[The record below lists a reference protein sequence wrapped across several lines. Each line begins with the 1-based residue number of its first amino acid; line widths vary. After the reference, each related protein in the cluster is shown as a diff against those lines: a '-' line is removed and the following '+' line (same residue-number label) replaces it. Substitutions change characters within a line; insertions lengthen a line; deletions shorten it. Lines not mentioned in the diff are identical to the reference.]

1 MTIAFAIL
9 GLIVGAGIGEF
20 WGALIGCIAGA
31 FLGRW
36 LKKTSPPPEAAQ
48 AAIRTGEAAP
58 GTAVDADRENVDD
71 RLRALARRVSHLESE
86 IVRLGGSVATAASA
100 EPVMRVEPAVVV
112 ASSPLIVE
120 ERPIAPEPVPEPA
133 PAAPVATAEIAPAPE
148 AFMRPATPAKPNPIW
163 AWITGG
169 NALVRV
175 GVVILF
181 FGVAFLVGYIAENVD
196 VPIELR
202 LSGVAIGAI
211 VMLLLGWR
219 LRERAGGYGLVLQG
233 GGIGVLYL
241 VVFGALKIWK
251 LLPAELGFFLLVAV
265 ALASAILAVAQD
277 SRSLAVAG
285 VTGGFLAPILASTGG
300 GSHVML
306 FGFYLV
312 LDIGV
317 LVIAWYKAWR
327 ALNLLAF
334 AFTFGIGA
342 IWGAEGYRPEHF
354 ATTEPFLVA
363 FFVLY
368 VAIAVLYAMRR
379 APSLKDPVDNILV
392 FANPL
397 VAAGLQFGMV
407 KNIEYGAAWSAVAA
421 GAFYCVLAWQLWR
434 RQRET
439 LQLLVECF
447 IALGVAFATL
457 AIPLAFDGRWTAA
470 SWALEGAAAL
480 WVGTRQDRRLPR
492 WLGLM
497 LQPAAGIA
505 FLSGAHGYTA
515 QLAVLNSGFFGGMTI
530 ALSALFCSLY
540 LTRNPRGAEPD
551 LIPAALFVWG
561 TAWWLGTGWWEIEH
575 FAAKEWIS
583 AGQLLYGAATAVLY
597 VFAHRRLQWKL
608 AAYGA
613 LVLLPILALW
623 IAIWAQEYAHPFA
636 QYGVVAWPVAFV
648 AFYWV
653 LSKLEDDVFAP
664 VVTAWHCI
672 ALWVLSIVAG
682 WECAWQIDNAVGE
695 GRIWADIG
703 RPLVPAVLAA
713 WIATRNE
720 PKRWPF
726 EPHLRAY
733 LAYALAPI
741 MVALWLWV
749 VLINFGSNGDP
760 APLPYVP
767 LLNPL
772 DLSIALIAVIYITW
786 QRALLRNDPPA
797 ALVQMIRSAPVWL
810 GATAFLW
817 ANGILLRSLHHYAD
831 VPFKLETMLRS
842 NLVQTSFSVF
852 WSALALGAMVFSN
865 RKRIRPLWVCGAVL
879 LAVVVVK
886 LFIIDLSKISGIE
899 RIVSFL
905 GVGVLLLVIGYF
917 APVPPPRKEGESQ

>member
-1 MTIAFAIL
+1 MVIVLGIL
-9 GLIVGAGIGEF
+9 GLLIGAGMGEF
-20 WGALIGCIAGA
+20 WGAVIGCAAGV

-36 LKKTSPPPEAAQ
+36 LKKSKPSEFAQPAVRSELPARDAAADPQ
-48 AAIRTGEAAP
+48 GENL
-58 GTAVDADRENVDD
+58 DE
-71 RLRALARRVSHLESE
+71 RLRLLARRVTHLEAE
-86 IVRLGGSVATAASA
+86 VVRLGGSVATPASA
-100 EPVMRVEPAVVV
+100 EPVLRAEPAVTILP
-112 ASSPLIVE
+112 ASSAAPILE
-120 ERPIAPEPVPEPA
+120 ERPVAPEPVPEPA
-133 PAAPVATAEIAPAPE
+133 PGPVATAEIAPAPE
-148 AFMRPATPAKPNPIW
+148 WVTTAPKEPNPVW
-163 AWITGG
+163 KWLTGG

-175 GVVILF
+175 GVIILF
-181 FGVAFLVGYIAENVD
+181 FGVAFLVRYAAEHVD

-202 LSGVAIGAI
+202 LAGVAIGAI
-211 VMLLLGWR
+211 VLLVLGWR

-233 GGIGVLYL
+233 GGVGVLYL

-251 LLPAELGFFLLVAV
+251 LLPAELAFVLLVAI

-285 VTGGFLAPILASTGG
+285 VTGGFLAPILASSGG

-306 FGFYLV
+306 FSFYLV

-317 LVIAWYKAWR
+317 LVVAWYKAWR

-363 FFVLY
+363 FFLLY
-368 VAIAVLYAMRR
+368 VAIAVLYALRR

-397 VAAGLQFGMV
+397 VAAGLQLGMV
-407 KNIEYGAAWSAVAA
+407 KDIEYGAAWSAVAI
-421 GAFYCVLAWQLWR
+421 GAFYIVLAHQLWR

-447 IALGVAFATL
+447 LALGVAFATL

-480 WVGTRQDRRLPR
+480 WVGTRQNRRLPR

-505 FLSGAHGYTA
+505 FLSGAHGYNPA
-515 QLAVLNSGFFGGMTI
+515 LAVLNSGFVGGMTI

-540 LTRNPRGAEPD
+540 LSRTRTSDEPD
-551 LIPAALFVWG
+551 LVAPALFAWG
-561 TAWWLGTGWWEIEH
+561 TAWWLGTGWYELEH
-575 FAAKEWIS
+575 FAVREWLS
-583 AGQLLYGAATAVLY
+583 GGQLLYAAATSVLY
-597 VFAHRRLQWKL
+597 VLAHRRLQWTL

-613 LVLLPILALW
+613 LVFVPLMALW
-623 IAIWAQEYAHPFA
+623 IAIWAHEYAHPFA
-636 QYGVVAWPVAFV
+636 QSGVAAWPVAFV
-648 AFYWV
+648 VLYWMLAKV
-653 LSKLEDDVFAP
+653 EDS
-664 VVTAWHCI
+664 VVRALALASHCV

-682 WECAWQIDNAVGE
+682 WECAWQIDAAVGE

-713 WIATRNE
+713 WIATRHD
-720 PKRWPF
+720 PKRWPL
-726 EPHLRAY
+726 EPHLRVY

-741 MVALWLWV
+741 MLALWLWV
-749 VLINFGSNGDP
+749 LYINFASNGNP

-772 DLSIALIAVIYITW
+772 DLSIALIAVIFLTW

-797 ALVQMIRSAPVWL
+797 ALAQAIQTAPVWL

-817 ANGILLRSLHHYAD
+817 ANGVLLRSLHHYAD
-831 VPFKLETMLRS
+831 IPFHLDTMLRS
-842 NLVQTSFSVF
+842 TLVQASFSVF
-852 WSALALGAMVFSN
+852 WSVLALGAMVFSN
-865 RKRIRPLWVCGAVL
+865 RKRIRSLWVCGAVL

-917 APVPPPRKEGESQ
+917 APVPPPRKEGETP

>member
-1 MTIAFAIL
+1 MPIIFGLL
-9 GLIVGAGIGEF
+9 GLFVGAGFASSFHLE
-20 WGALIGCIAGA
+20 WVGAVIGCIAGVW
-31 FLGRW
+31 FGRW
-36 LKKTSPPPEAAQ
+36 LKKTKPKPAEPAEAAVHAEPSFQ
-48 AAIRTGEAAP
+48 DMAAGS
-58 GTAVDADRENVDD
+58 GRESIEERV
-71 RLRALARRVSHLESE
+71 RALALRVSHLESE
-86 IVRLGGSVATAASA
+86 IVRLGGSVATTAASV
-100 EPVMRVEPAVVV
+100 EPVMRAEPAAVV
-112 ASSPLIVE
+112 ITT
-120 ERPIAPEPVPEPA
+120 APEPVHVPDPVPA
-133 PAAPVATAEIAPAPE
+133 IPVASAEIAPAPE
-148 AFMRPATPAKPNPIW
+148 PAAPAKPNPLW
-163 AWITGG
+163 AWLTGG

-181 FGVAFLVGYIAENVD
+181 FGVAFLVRYAAEHVD
-196 VPIELR
+196 VPIEMR
-202 LSGVAIGAI
+202 LAGVAIGAI
-211 VMLLLGWR
+211 VMLVLGWR

-251 LLPAELGFFLLVAV
+251 LVPAELAFVLLVAI

-285 VTGGFLAPILASTGG
+285 VTGGFLAPILASSGG

-306 FGFYLV
+306 FSFYLV

-363 FFVLY
+363 FFLLY
-368 VAIAVLYAMRR
+368 VAIAVLYALRR
-379 APSLKDPVDNILV
+379 EPSLKDPVDNILV
-392 FANPL
+392 FGNPV

-407 KNIEYGAAWSAVAA
+407 RNIEYGAAWSAIAL

-447 IALGVAFATL
+447 VALGVAFATL

-480 WVGTRQDRRLPR
+480 WVGTRQNRRLPR

-505 FLSGAHGYTA
+505 FLSGAQGFTPA
-515 QLAVLNSGFFGGMTI
+515 LAVLNSGFFGGMTI

-540 LTRNPRGAEPD
+540 LTRNRASDGLA
-551 LIPAALFVWG
+551 LIPIALFAWG
-561 TAWWLGTGWWEIEH
+561 TAWWLGTGWYEIEH
-575 FAAKEWIS
+575 FVRREWIS
-583 AGQLLYGAATAVLY
+583 GAELLYAAATAVLY
-597 VFAHRRLQWKL
+597 VLVRRGLQWTL

-613 LVLLPILALW
+613 LVLLPILALF
-623 IAIWAQEYAHPFA
+623 IAIWAQDYAHPFA
-636 QYGVVAWPVAFV
+636 GAGVVAWPVAFV
-648 AFYWV
+648 ALYWV
-653 LSKLEDDVFAP
+653 LAKVEEDVFRQVA
-664 VVTAWHCI
+664 VASHCV
-672 ALWVLSIVAG
+672 ALWALSIVAG
-682 WECAWQIDNAVGE
+682 WECAWQIDAAVGE

-703 RPLVPAVLAA
+703 RPLVPALLAA

-726 EPHLRAY
+726 EPHLRVY
-733 LAYALAPI
+733 LAYGLAPI
-741 MVALWLWV
+741 MLALWLWV
-749 VLINFGSNGDP
+749 LFINFARNGNP

-767 LLNPL
+767 LFNPL
-772 DLSIALIAVIYITW
+772 DLSIALIAVIYVAW
-786 QRALLRNDPPA
+786 QRAVLRHDPPA
-797 ALVQMIRSAPVWL
+797 GLVQAIRSAPAWL

-831 VPFKLETMLRS
+831 IPYRLETMLRS
-842 NLVQTSFSVF
+842 TLVQTAFSVF
-852 WSALALGAMVFSN
+852 WSVLALGAMVFSN
-865 RKRIRPLWVCGAVL
+865 RRRIRSLWVCGAVL

-886 LFIIDLSKISGIE
+886 LFVIDLSKISGIE

-917 APVPPPRKEGESQ
+917 APVPPPRKEGDSP